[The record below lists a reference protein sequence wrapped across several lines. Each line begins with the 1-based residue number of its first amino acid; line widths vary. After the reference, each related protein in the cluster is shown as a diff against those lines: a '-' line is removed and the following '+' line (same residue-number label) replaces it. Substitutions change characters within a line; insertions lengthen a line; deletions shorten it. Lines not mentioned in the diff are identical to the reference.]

1 MLDMSIHLKAVGLLA
16 LLSML
21 LGGGAR
27 AENPHGLPDGLYSEV
42 TTERGVVVAEL
53 FFRKVPMTVAN
64 HVGLAEGTLGPKPRK
79 PFYDGASWFRVIE
92 GFVLQG
98 GDPSGTGTGDAGYLF
113 PDEIAPGLRHAGAGT
128 MQMANDGPDTNG
140 SQFCFML
147 SAQARLNYQHSVFGQ
162 VVRGLDVLPKIQ
174 QGDTMRVKILRLG
187 AEAQAFKA
195 DEESFNALVAKAGRY
210 AGPRNPGPDAHF
222 DDPDKLLPA
231 EWDRA
236 KNFTYKLANFER
248 FTGVKLAARL
258 LATPP
263 VAAEELPAW
272 LAREAARLGVA
283 QRGALAVYFAS
294 TDEWRIRIGS
304 ASEAGFL
311 RSAPAGEAP
320 AGLET
325 SIQSLIAAAKAEA
338 TTAINESTTRLL
350 PGESMTDPRR
360 IKIKADALLDP
371 LIFRLETHDK

>member
-1 MLDMSIHLKAVGLLA
+1 MSIHSKPVGLLA
-16 LLSML
+16 LYSVLAAGS
-21 LGGGAR
+21 AW

-53 FFRKVPMTVAN
+53 FYQKVPMTVAN

-79 PFYDGASWFRVIE
+79 PFYDGATWFRVIE

-98 GDPSGTGTGDAGYLF
+98 GAPSGTGSGDAGYLF
-113 PDEIAPGLRHAGAGT
+113 PDEIVAGLRHPGAGT
-128 MQMANDGPDTNG
+128 LQMANDGPDTNG

-147 SAQARLNYQHSVFGQ
+147 SAQTRLNYQHSVFGQ

-187 AEAQAFKA
+187 ADAQAFRA
-195 DEESFNALVAKAGRY
+195 DEESFNALLEKSGRY
-210 AGPRNPGPDAHF
+210 AGPREPGPGAPF

-258 LATPP
+258 LAKPP
-263 VAAEELPAW
+263 FAAEQLPAW
-272 LAREAARLGVA
+272 LAGEAARLGVTK
-283 QRGALAVYFAS
+283 RGALAVFFAS
-294 TDEWRIRIGS
+294 TDEWRIIVGTES
-304 ASEAGFL
+304 AAAFL
-311 RSAPAGEAP
+311 RSAPAGEST
-320 AGLET
+320 T
-325 SIQSLIAAAKAEA
+325 SLGESIHSLIASAKTSA
-338 TTAINESTTRLL
+338 TTAIAEATDRLAA
-350 PGESMTDPRR
+350 GESMTDPRR
-360 IKIKADALLDP
+360 IKIKADAILDP
-371 LIFRLETHDK
+371 LIFRLEAPSN

>member
-1 MLDMSIHLKAVGLLA
+1 MTLPSKAIALLA
-16 LLSML
+16 LLSPL
-21 LGGGAR
+21 AGNQAL
-27 AENPHGLPDGLYSEV
+27 AENPYGLPDGLYSEV

-53 FFRKVPMTVAN
+53 FFRTVPMTVAN

-79 PFYDGASWFRVIE
+79 PFYAGAAWVRVVE

-98 GDPSGTGTGDAGYLF
+98 GDPSGSGSGDAGYLF
-113 PDEIAPGLRHAGAGT
+113 PDEFVPGLRHAGAGT

-140 SQFCFML
+140 SQFCFLL
-147 SAQARLNYQHSVFGQ
+147 SAQPRLNYQHSVFGQ

-174 QGDTMRVKILRLG
+174 QGDTMRVSILRLG
-187 AEAQAFKA
+187 AAAQAFRA

-210 AGPRNPGPDAHF
+210 AGPRDPGPDAPF

-258 LATPP
+258 LAQPP
-263 VAAEELPAW
+263 VAAGQLPAW
-272 LAREAARLGVA
+272 LAAEAARLGLA
-283 QRGALAVYFAS
+283 TRGALAVYFAS
-294 TDEWRIRIGS
+294 TDEWLIHLGPQS
-304 ASEAGFL
+304 VGAFL
-311 RSAPAGEAP
+311 RSAPAAESP
-320 AGLET
+320 ATVESSL
-325 SIQSLIAAAKAEA
+325 QSLIANAKSEA
-338 TTAINESTTRLL
+338 NTAIAQATQRLP
-350 PGESMTDPRR
+350 PGESMTPARR

-371 LIFRLETHDK
+371 LIFRLEAPHK